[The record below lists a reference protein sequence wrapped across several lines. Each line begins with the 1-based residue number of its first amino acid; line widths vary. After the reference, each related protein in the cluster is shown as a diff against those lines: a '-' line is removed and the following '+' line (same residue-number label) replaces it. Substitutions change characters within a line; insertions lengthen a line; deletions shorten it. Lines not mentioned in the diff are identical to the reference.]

1 MKTASKYI
9 LTSALIAILTITL
22 FGAYSIKQ
30 YQDNE
35 VLDEREKLE
44 ICIRTFHELL
54 SHKGTEFKVADR
66 QLLAGTYRVNDNF
79 EVPDKIQKIFGG
91 VATIFMDDV
100 RVSTNVLNVEGK
112 RALGTKLTGPAYD
125 SVFRLGK
132 PYRGAAEILGE
143 PYLTAYDPIKNRHGE
158 VIGAL
163 FVGVKES
170 EFLAR
175 LKVHKMHL
183 ALTLSGMVIVFTM
196 SMIILGRDAKRVE
209 DANKNQIRF
218 QQMLV
223 DTIPTPIFFKDS
235 ACRYLGCNKAFEE
248 YVGFNQDELIGKT
261 PHEMWPDE
269 LADKYLKQDFALLQS
284 PGLQVYESSVQYA
297 DGTVRDVIFNKATF
311 NNSDGSVMGL
321 VGVILDVTERK
332 MAEEEVVFQNILL
345 STQLEAS
352 IDGIIVVDGTG
363 TILSFNSRFVELM
376 GIPAHLME
384 TKEDAEVLKYVTERT
399 INPQEFLAKV
409 NYLYDHRHE
418 SCRDEMFLCDGKIM
432 DCYTVPLQGLDG
444 RYYGRLWSFRD
455 ITERKISEEAT
466 KSAYQQFL
474 DIVEFLPDAT
484 FVVDKHK
491 QVIAWN
497 RAIEQMTGVCKQE
510 IMGKGN
516 YAYAIPFYNDNRPL
530 LIDLLDQEQERY
542 RHKYI
547 HLKQEGHTLYTE
559 VFVPSFRN
567 GASKTFWATA
577 TPLFDR
583 EGNHVGAIESI
594 RDITEYKQ
602 SEDEKQRLETQLQQ
616 ARLMESVIV
625 RLGHDL
631 KTPLTPL
638 FALLPLLK
646 DRVVEP
652 DLQRMVEM
660 CLKSAAT
667 IKNLAEK
674 SGLLSSLSST
684 ANRLEFEA
692 VSFVSVVERAF
703 CDCDELISRKRISC
717 RNGINPGLVVQALPT
732 QLLEL
737 LVNLISNAVYF
748 SSDCGVIEIF
758 AERSADSITVS
769 VRDEGA
775 GLSSDH
781 LDHIFDAF
789 FKADESRHDLNSF
802 GLGLSI
808 SKRIV
813 QNHSGRIWAESP
825 GLGKG
830 TTVKFT
836 IQEKIDKTS

>member
-1 MKTASKYI
+1 MKTASTYI
-9 LTSALIAILTITL
+9 LTSSLVAILTITL

-35 VLDEREKLE
+35 VLEEHEKLE
-44 ICIRTFHELL
+44 TCIRTFHELL
-54 SHKGTEFKVADR
+54 SHKGDGFKVADR
-66 QLLAGTYRVNDNF
+66 QLLVGTYRVNDNF

-91 VATIFMDDV
+91 VATIFMDNV

-112 RALGTKLTGPAYD
+112 RALGTKLIGPAYD
-125 SVFRLGK
+125 SLFKLGK

-143 PYLTAYDPIKNRHGE
+143 PYLTAYDPIKNRQGE

-170 EFLAR
+170 EFLAH
-175 LKVHKMHL
+175 LNVHKMHF
-183 ALTLSGMVIVFTM
+183 ALTLSGLVIIFTM

-209 DANKNQIRF
+209 DANKNHIRF
-218 QQMLV
+218 QQTLI
-223 DTIPTPIFFKDS
+223 DTIPIPIFFKDS
-235 ACRYLGCNKAFEE
+235 ACRYLGCNKAFEA
-248 YVGFNQDELIGKT
+248 YVGFSQDKLLGKT
-261 PHEMWPDE
+261 PHELWPDE
-269 LADKYLKQDFALLQS
+269 LADIYRQQDQDLLEN
-284 PGLQVYESSVQYA
+284 PGTQVYETSARYA
-297 DGTVRDVIFNKATF
+297 DGTMRDVVFNKATF
-311 NNSDGSVMGL
+311 NKNDGSVMGL

-332 MAEEEVVFQNILL
+332 
-345 STQLEAS
+345 T
-352 IDGIIVVDGTG
+352 
-363 TILSFNSRFVELM
+363 
-376 GIPAHLME
+376 
-384 TKEDAEVLKYVTERT
+384 
-399 INPQEFLAKV
+399 
-409 NYLYDHRHE
+409 
-418 SCRDEMFLCDGKIM
+418 
-432 DCYTVPLQGLDG
+432 
-444 RYYGRLWSFRD
+444 
-455 ITERKISEEAT
+455 SEEAT
-466 KSAYQQFL
+466 RSAYQQLL

-484 FVVDKHK
+484 FVVDQHK
-491 QVIAWN
+491 RVIAWN
-497 RAIEQMTGVCKQE
+497 RAIEQMTGVSKQE
-510 IMGKGN
+510 MLGKGN

-530 LIDLLDQEQERY
+530 LIDLLDQEQERD
-542 RHKYI
+542 RHNYI
-547 HLKQEGHTLYTE
+547 HIKQEGHTLYTE
-559 VFVPSFRN
+559 VFIPSFRN
-567 GASKTFWATA
+567 GSSKTFWATA

-583 EGNHVGAIESI
+583 EGNQVGAIESI
-594 RDITEYKQ
+594 RDITEYRQ
-602 SEDEKQRLETQLQQ
+602 SEYEKQRMETQLQQ

-660 CLKSAAT
+660 CLKSATT

-674 SGLLSSLSST
+674 SGLLFSLSST

-692 VSFVSVVERAF
+692 VSFVSVVERAVG
-703 CDCDELISRKRISC
+703 DCDELISRKRISC
-717 RNGINPGLVVQALPT
+717 RNGINPELVVQAIPT

-737 LVNLISNAVYF
+737 FVNLISNAAYF

-758 AERSADSITVS
+758 AERSADSITAS
-769 VRDEGA
+769 VRDEGV

-781 LDHIFDAF
+781 LDHIFDEF
-789 FKADESRHDLNSF
+789 FKADESRHDLNSA

-813 QNHSGRIWAESP
+813 QNHNGRIWAESP

-836 IQEKIDKTS
+836 IQETIDKTS